1 LRRRK
6 KKRLSFAGVVD
17 VEYGNIPVAAR
28 GWDARGKCVSSRDD
42 GNEWR

>member
-6 KKRLSFAGVVD
+6 KKVIFRRVD
-17 VEYGNIPVAAR
+17 VVYGNIPVAAR
-28 GWDARGKCVSSRDD
+28 GWDARGKGVSSRDD